1 MGIAKIAL
9 DPAPSVKQ
17 ANVEKSA
24 PNHPGNPLHPQANVG
39 KKGPK
44 PSWQAFTPP
53 PPLRGNAFQKGASLD
68 RQIV

>member
-24 PNHPGNPLHPQANVG
+24 PNHPAKPLH
-39 KKGPK
+39 
-44 PSWQAFTPP
+44 TH
-53 PPLRGNAFQKGASLD
+53 PLLGNAHIETTHLKGGLTLFQGHIMPS
-68 RQIV
+68 